1 MSTGLQIMHKYG
13 IIHRDIS
20 AGNVLEFNGKGK
32 VGDLEFAIEMDDEGS
47 HEIRTVC
54 SCFFHWSA
62 RLTTSFKLGNLGL
75 HGH

>member
-1 MSTGLQIMHKYG
+1 MNTGLKIMHKYC

-20 AGNVLEFNGKGK
+20 AGNVLEFNGNGK

-54 SCFFHWSA
+54 SYFSHWSA
-62 RLTTSFKLGNLGL
+62 RLTPLLN
-75 HGH
+75 